1 MNEATRRP
9 NGPSVNYESLGEL
22 IDGYAPAL
30 TLGMVGAGGS
40 DADETID
47 RLTAEVEALRGEN
60 TRLRRAIDLVEA
72 TIEAARA

>member
-1 MNEATRRP
+1 M
-9 NGPSVNYESLGEL
+9 NYESLGDL

-30 TLGMVGAGGS
+30 TLGMVGTGGD

-47 RLTAEVEALRGEN
+47 RLTEEVKELRDEN

-72 TIEAARA
+72 TIEAVRQ